1 MDIARYERRVFAYL
15 IDVLL
20 CLGCAFLTWS
30 FIPWMRAFPLAA
42 QIVVLEVMMG
52 LYYMLFGGIL
62 LKWSNGYT
70 LGGALLRTK
79 VVHMDDRDITYRD
92 AFIRSVCLS
101 IIPWVLVNAIYM
113 LIVHTERTICDK
125 ITDTI
130 VIDRRNWK

>member
-1 MDIARYERRVFAYL
+1 
-15 IDVLL
+15 
-20 CLGCAFLTWS
+20 
-30 FIPWMRAFPLAA
+30 
-42 QIVVLEVMMG
+42 MG

-70 LGGALLRTK
+70 LGGAMLRIK
-79 VVHMDDRDITYRD
+79 VVHMDDRDINYRD

-113 LIVHTERTICDK
+113 LIVHTERTIFDK

-130 VIDRRNWK
+130 VIDRRHWK